1 MFLNNSCKRS
11 MSAMTEKKDVH
22 GDERKTLY
30 EFWEKLP
37 PVTLLAL
44 SSKVLSSHPA
54 RPAILGILRE
64 GVVERFDEEPGEQVR
79 HALKAEEIRARLK
92 EEGIKMSKTSLYFH
106 LGVLEENDLVKV
118 VAKLLEGRHR
128 VAYYGRTARGIIHR
142 DPEKSLQDYRWRF
155 MEAGRLA
162 KAKRPDL
169 DLGVVEGLAEEYLRI
184 KQRRDAALTDWM
196 AGNEAL
202 MSEHGIDFYAVF
214 EFMKNLDAINPEYV
228 QFLRTVAKR
237 LGIDIWRVN
246 Q

>member
-1 MFLNNSCKRS
+1 MKEAVS
-11 MSAMTEKKDVH
+11 MKTVKKDEH
-22 GDERKTLY
+22 GDERKKLY
-30 EFWEKLP
+30 EFWERLP

-44 SSKVLSSHPA
+44 SSKVMSSHPA
-54 RPAILGILRE
+54 RPAILRILRE
-64 GVVERFDEEPGEQVR
+64 GVVDRFDEEPGERVR
-79 HALKAEEIRARLK
+79 HALKADEIRARLK
-92 EEGIKMSKTSLYFH
+92 EQDIKMSKTNLYFH

-118 VAKLLEGRHR
+118 VAKVLEGRHR

-142 DPEKSLQDYRWRF
+142 DPEKSLQDYRRRF

-184 KQRRDAALTDWM
+184 KQRRDEALTDWM

-228 QFLRTVAKR
+228 QFLRMAAKK
-237 LGIDIWRVN
+237 LEIEMWELN
-246 Q
+246 P

>member
-1 MFLNNSCKRS
+1 
-11 MSAMTEKKDVH
+11 MSAKTKKKEKH

-44 SSKVLSSHPA
+44 SSKVMSSHPA
-54 RPAILGILRE
+54 RPAILRILRE
-64 GVVERFDEEPGEQVR
+64 GVVDRFDEEPEERVR
-79 HALKAEEIRARLK
+79 HALKADEIRARLK
-92 EEGIKMSKTSLYFH
+92 EEGIKMSKTNLYFH

-118 VAKLLEGRHR
+118 VAKVLEGRHR

-142 DPEKSLQDYRWRF
+142 DPEESLQDYRRRF

-169 DLGVVEGLAEEYLRI
+169 DLRVVEELAEEFLRI

-196 AGNEAL
+196 ARNEAL
-202 MSEHGIDFYAVF
+202 MSEHGIDFYVVF
-214 EFMKNLDAINPEYV
+214 EFMKSLEAINPEYV
-228 QFLRTVAKR
+228 QFMRMVAEK
-237 LGIDIWRVN
+237 LGIEMWELDP
-246 Q
+246 